1 MQFTLYNYV
10 KSYFLFFLCQ
20 QVYGI
25 QPRLS
30 NLMSLFVAED
40 EQSESL
46 SELLNTEQQ
55 SQLQT
60 QDDLQI
66 PLHIEPSST
75 EVPKYLL
82 NQVSQTTNLR
92 FQQQIVRDMVEN
104 AHSALLILG
113 RGLGWDILVA
123 NIIHAVYGAVE
134 LGIGTKKQ
142 PLIFVLNSSADERVT
157 LGEELMELNWLDGQ
171 LHYTG
176 MTSISGETHNTV
188 DKRLQTYSKGGVITI
203 DSRFLVTDIL
213 SGALDVSNVTGIFVL
228 HADRVLETSNT
239 SFALSLFRDKND
251 WGFIKAFSDEPEQFT
266 GFTPLASRLK
276 NLRINKAFLWPRF
289 HIEISLSLTKYGK
302 ALTNRQKLE
311 LEQRRVVTEINV
323 RLTAK
328 QQRIQLGLLACI
340 KACLMELKRH
350 VPELASEYWDM
361 ENIHDKD
368 FVRRIRGVLDS
379 HWHRISFTAK
389 QLVHDISTLIDLLR
403 KLVVIDLVSFYQI
416 VQNIIDTNVRRL
428 ASNSVLLMAPWLDL
442 DDANTVIS
450 AAKERALGKV
460 TVPTTQ
466 QEELTVEQTMVQEQY
481 VLEEQPKWDQ
491 LAILID
497 DIVHETL
504 TSTSSRSKG
513 PIVIACLSNKVAS
526 QLEDLLKFAT
536 TSTDPKTGR
545 RRFLF
550 RQYMERKLRS
560 YQDWKQINQMVR
572 KLADS
577 MINVENTESNQVSTT
592 KTFLKANDVVSKR
605 RRTRGDLATARVQ
618 KLYAETE
625 VDKYSGGENL
635 EPELLAEAI
644 SHIEEIEERNDD
656 DGDFGL
662 DRGTNDGVLFV
673 SDPVPTV
680 SNIDPETQI
689 IIQPF
694 DERLTDSTLDELGP
708 LYIIMFEPNLAFI
721 RRTEMY
727 QALNKE
733 NPAKVYLLYYGGSV
747 EEERHLLAIKKEKE
761 AFTRLIREKGN
772 LAKSFEA
779 PEDNWKF
786 NVRKENVVNTR
797 IAGGS
802 TFRTS
807 TDEFKVIVDAREFRS
822 DLPNLLYRIGIT
834 VVPVTLPVGDYVLS
848 PKICIERKSVPDLIG
863 SFKSGRLAQQCE
875 QMFRSY
881 ELPCLLIEFDENKSF
896 SLEPFLEVSTTR
908 GRQPD
913 KSLYDQLISASI
925 KSRIQA
931 KIISLL
937 IAYPKLK
944 IIWSSSPYET
954 AQIFCKLKANQL
966 EPDPQ
971 EALQKGAI
979 FQVKTGDSGPPQF
992 NDGSIDLIQNIP
1004 GINSVNVHLIVSEVK
1019 NIQEL
1024 VGLSKDKLVELLG
1037 QVNGGKAYRFINEH
1051 VK

>member
-1 MQFTLYNYV
+1 MSKAGFSL
-10 KSYFLFFLCQ
+10 SLFGQLNS
-20 QVYGI
+20 I
-25 QPRLS
+25 QPHVS

-40 EQSESL
+40 EPSEFSNDPASNAQTSQTPKENE
-46 SELLNTEQQ
+46 SE
-55 SQLQT
+55 
-60 QDDLQI
+60 I
-66 PLHIEPSST
+66 PLHIEPSAI

-82 NQVSQTTNLR
+82 SQVSQTTSLR
-92 FQQQIVRDMVEN
+92 FQQQIVRDMVED
-104 AHSALLILG
+104 AHSALLIMG

-123 NIIHAVYGAVE
+123 NIIHAVCGAVE
-134 LGIGTKKQ
+134 LSVGTTKQ
-142 PLIFVLNSSADERVT
+142 PLIFVLNCSPDEQIT
-157 LGEELMELNWLDGQ
+157 LSEELMELNWLDGHSNYSG
-171 LHYTG
+171 L
-176 MTSISGETHNTV
+176 TSISGETHNTV
-188 DKRLQTYSKGGVITI
+188 DKRLQTYRQGGVITI

-228 HADRVLETSNT
+228 HADKVLETSRT
-239 SFALSLFRDKND
+239 SFALNLFRDKNE

-276 NLRINKAFLWPRF
+276 NLRIRKAFLWPRF

-311 LEQRRVVTEINV
+311 IERRRVVTEINV

-328 QQRIQLGLLACI
+328 QQRIQLALLACI

-350 VPELASEYWDM
+350 VPELATEYWDM

-368 FVRRIRGVLDS
+368 FIRRIRGVLDN

-389 QLVHDISTLIDLLR
+389 QLVQDISTLLDLLI
-403 KLVVIDLVSFYQI
+403 KLVVLDLVSFYQI
-416 VQNIIDTNVRRL
+416 VQNIIDTNVKRL
-428 ASNSVLLMAPWLDL
+428 ATNSVLLMAPWLDL

-460 TVPTTQ
+460 TVPNTRCEDNEFKTVTQ
-466 QEELTVEQTMVQEQY
+466 ERY

-497 DIVHETL
+497 DIIHETL
-504 TSTSSRSKG
+504 ALTSSRSRG

-526 QLEDLLKFAT
+526 QLEDLLKFAEVT
-536 TSTDPKTGR
+536 TDPKTGR
-545 RRFLF
+545 KRFLF
-550 RQYMERKLRS
+550 RHYMERKLRD
-560 YQDWKQINQMVR
+560 YQEWKRVNQVVR
-572 KLADS
+572 SLAYS
-577 MINVENTESNQVSTT
+577 MIDTDNPDSNQVSTT
-592 KTFLKANDVVSKR
+592 KTFLKSNEVVSKR

-618 KLYAETE
+618 RLYADTD
-625 VDKYSGGENL
+625 VDKFKGGEDL
-635 EPELLAEAI
+635 EPELLAEVM
-644 SHIEEIEERNDD
+644 SHIEEVEKTNGNESDNSF
-656 DGDFGL
+656 GDETFQNEGA
-662 DRGTNDGVLFV
+662 LFLNEL
-673 SDPVPTV
+673 VPTL
-680 SNIDPETQI
+680 IDQETQV

-694 DERLTDSTLDELGP
+694 DERLTDSTLDQLGP

-727 QALNKE
+727 QALNRE
-733 NPAKVYLLYYGGSV
+733 NPAKVFLLYYGGSV

-786 NVRKENVVNTR
+786 NVHKADIVNTR

-807 TDEFKVIVDAREFRS
+807 TEEFKVIVDAREFRS

-834 VVPVTLPVGDYVLS
+834 VVPMTLLVGDYVLS

-881 ELPCLLIEFDENKSF
+881 ELPCLLIEFDEGKSF
-896 SLEPFLEVSTTR
+896 SLEPFLELSTAR
-908 GRQPD
+908 GRQSD
-913 KSLYDQLISASI
+913 NALYDQLISVNI

-931 KIISLL
+931 KILSLL

-944 IIWSSSPYET
+944 IIWSSSPFET
-954 AQIFCKLKANQL
+954 AQIFWKLKLNQQ
-966 EPDPQ
+966 EPSPE
-971 EALQKGAI
+971 EALKKGAV
-979 FQVKTGDSGPPQF
+979 FKVNTGDDGPPQF
-992 NDGSIDLIQNIP
+992 NDGPIDLLLNIP
-1004 GINSVNVHLIVSEVK
+1004 GINSVNIHLIIAEVK
-1019 NIQEL
+1019 NIQDL
-1024 VGLSKDKLVELLG
+1024 VKLSKERITELLG
-1037 QVNGGKAYRFINEH
+1037 QVNGGKAYRFIHEFM
-1051 VK
+1051 K